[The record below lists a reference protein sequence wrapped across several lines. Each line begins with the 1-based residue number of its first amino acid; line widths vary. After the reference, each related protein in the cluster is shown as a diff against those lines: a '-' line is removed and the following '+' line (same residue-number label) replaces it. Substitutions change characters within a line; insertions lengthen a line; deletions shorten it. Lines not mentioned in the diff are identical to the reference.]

1 MTSDLA
7 ERSKAFAGE
16 IGGLLQDTFGRP
28 VEIVSVKFGDR
39 YAVRPAGNTAPER
52 RIPLTVQGVRLADLA
67 LALYQTLDHS
77 GKHLKTTRTDIGLF
91 STLDRTPLLRLE
103 YRSDMRADP
112 ISHWQFH
119 AERGAFTHLLSIAN
133 TADATRVQSPHDL
146 SKVHLPVGGERFRPC
161 LEDVLEMLIRDCGV
175 DAAAGWESALRA
187 GRERWRMRQFRT
199 AVRDLQD
206 EAAAVLRAYGWSA
219 TPPSEPYS
227 PHLEPYR
234 KW

>member
-7 ERSKAFAGE
+7 DRSREFAGE
-16 IGGLLQDTFGRP
+16 VADLLRRTFGKN
-28 VEIVSVKFGDR
+28 VDVVSVKFGER
-39 YAVRPAGNTAPER
+39 YAVRPAGKTAASR
-52 RIPLTVQGVRLADLA
+52 RIPLTVQGEHLADLA
-67 LALYQTLDHS
+67 VALYQTMDHS
-77 GKHLKTTRTDIGLF
+77 GLHLKTTRTDVGLF

-175 DAAAGWESALRA
+175 DAAPGWESVLRE

-206 EAAAVLRAYGWSA
+206 EAALVLRAHGWSA
-219 TPPSEPYS
+219 TPPAEPYT